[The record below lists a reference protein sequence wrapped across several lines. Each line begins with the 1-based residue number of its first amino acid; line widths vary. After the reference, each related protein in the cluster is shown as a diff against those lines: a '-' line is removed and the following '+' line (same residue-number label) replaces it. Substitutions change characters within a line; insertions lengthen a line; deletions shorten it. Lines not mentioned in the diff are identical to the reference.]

1 VGLDDIELAGRAR
14 IPLTTVRQPVER
26 IGAMAVD
33 NILARLRGD
42 QTPVRQL
49 LAPELIV
56 RKSSGAVMPDAE
68 DNSRFNPQQD
78 DTSNRSA
85 KIAASA

>member
-1 VGLDDIELAGRAR
+1 
-14 IPLTTVRQPVER
+14 
-26 IGAMAVD
+26 
-33 NILARLRGD
+33 
-42 QTPVRQL
+42 
-49 LAPELIV
+49 
-56 RKSSGAVMPDAE
+56 VMPDAE